1 MDGRKYLKGKFKLSK
16 RLLSAQL
23 VLVTSALF
31 ILLNPSFV
39 EANASTV
46 IVTLLGGSIIL
57 TALVTNLLKD
67 ADKSIK

>member
-16 RLLSAQL
+16 RLLSVQL

-46 IVTLLGGSIIL
+46 MVTLLGGSIIL